1 MPSETLPGSDSYIED
16 VEALSWLQRNDG
28 KERTISQDSSTRLW
42 SEDALKLV
50 RELYAAGATEVL
62 AQELV
67 VEYEFEDASS
77 LKVMLPKDQP
87 SRAALFAIEACA
99 LREME
104 SPFDAEGERGQDF
117 FVLGW

>member
-1 MPSETLPGSDSYIED
+1 MPSESLPDSDNYID
-16 VEALSWLQRNDG
+16 SVEALSWLERTDG
-28 KERTISQDSSTRLW
+28 KDRTVSQDSSTRLW
-42 SEDALKLV
+42 AEDALKLV
-50 RELYAAGATEVL
+50 RELYAAGASKVL

-77 LKVMLPKDQP
+77 LRVVLPKDQA
-87 SRAALFAIEACA
+87 SRSALFAIEARA

-104 SPFDAEGERGQDF
+104 SPFDAEGERGQEF